1 MNLRSFK
8 AINFILILAMILTAG
23 TTFAEGHPGTI
34 KLYDSEMVEEG
45 NRTMF
50 EHKEDVNVK
59 MEKFPQGDY
68 LVTVKAPG
76 GDGTI
81 LGEGEISV
89 PEEGDLIFNLYEET
103 EFMATD
109 NKAGVYTVVVGENKV
124 KNFKLV
130 NYEADPDDP
139 DDPDDPI
146 DFNDQEENADKLIRD
161 EGFIPIANGNE
172 LDKLRNE
179 YPDGE
184 LFGEGTFW
192 EGEYITTGL
201 TDSYVQ
207 VADIDLS
214 DFEDWE
220 SIGGLGEVYFEAFEG
235 TFDGNGYAISN
246 LKDIGDTEYIGLFG
260 YVSGATI
267 NNIIIQD
274 PIIMGDYFGGA
285 LAGYIENSYIA
296 NISVEKINNQDS
308 IISGNSVLGGLVGSS
323 MNSTFEDLFNEVDVE
338 GEGNVGGILGEYYDF
353 DSGRDDFLVN
363 AENRGNVT
371 GSSSLG
377 GIVGTSTG
385 IMENLVNQGQVRLL
399 DRFYAS
405 KYLLSYGGIA
415 GLNNGSI
422 TDARN
427 YGDVWAFEPDSDDI
441 NNMLTGIG
449 GIAGSNS
456 GNGIIIDSQNHG
468 SILGEKSVGGIAG
481 ANGGEIYDSIN
492 FGHSVQGLS
501 NVGGIAGQN
510 YNGIIERTL
519 NFANI
524 EGESFTG
531 GVTGVSE
538 IRPGPIKTSIS
549 ESVNIGAVSGG
560 RYTGGISGYLHYDRA
575 LDSYNV
581 GPVSGEYW
589 TGGGFGLIIGSEV
602 SRTYSSAE
610 VMGSVQ
616 TGGLLGTN
624 NTSQVTDSFFNEALA
639 PLAGSTGITPLS
651 NDEMAKLESFT
662 GFDFGGT
669 WSIIPD
675 ESYPFLQWQEGIFI
689 PEKLI
694 LE

>member
-1 MNLRSFK
+1 MNRRRFK
-8 AINFILILAMILTAG
+8 LINFILILAMIFTTG

-34 KLYDSEMVEEG
+34 KLVDSEMVEER
-45 NRTMF
+45 NSTMF

-59 MEKFPQGDY
+59 VEKFPQGDY
-68 LVTVKAPG
+68 PVTVKAPG
-76 GDGTI
+76 GKGTI

-124 KNFKLV
+124 KNFKLMA
-130 NYEADPDDP
+130 YEGDPEEPDDP
-139 DDPDDPI
+139 DEPI

-161 EGFIPIANGNE
+161 DGFIPIANGNE
-172 LDKLRNE
+172 LDKLRNQ

-220 SIGGLGEVYFEAFEG
+220 SIGGVGEFYLEAFEG

-246 LKDIGDTEYIGLFG
+246 LRDIGDTEYIGLFG
-260 YVSGATI
+260 YTTGATLK
-267 NNIIIQD
+267 NIIIQD
-274 PIIMGDYFGGA
+274 PIIMGNYFGGA
-285 LAGYIENSYIA
+285 LAGYVENSSIA
-296 NISVEKINNQDS
+296 NISVEKINNEDS
-308 IISGNSVLGGLVGSS
+308 IISGIGVMGGLVGSS
-323 MNSTFEDLFNEVDVE
+323 TNSALEDLFNEVDVL
-338 GEGNVGGILGEYYDF
+338 GETSLGGILGQYYDF
-353 DSGRDDFLVN
+353 DASGGNYLIN
-363 AENRGNVT
+363 AENAGEVVGT
-371 GSSSLG
+371 SIIG
-377 GIVGTSTG
+377 GIVGSSRG
-385 IMENLVNQGQVRLL
+385 ELENLENNGDVRLL
-399 DRFYAS
+399 DKTYTS
-405 KYLLSYGGIA
+405 KFLYGYGGIA
-415 GLNNGSI
+415 GTNSGTIQNAINNGDVLI
-422 TDARN
+422 PVPNNTD
-427 YGDVWAFEPDSDDI
+427 ST
-441 NNMLTGIG
+441 NMLTGIG
-449 GIAGSNS
+449 GIAGQNT
-456 GNGIIIDSQNHG
+456 GEGIIIDSQNHG
-468 SILGEKSVGGIAG
+468 SILGERSVGGIVG
-481 ANGGEIYDSIN
+481 GNNGVITDSIN
-492 FGHSVQGLS
+492 FGQSVQGLT

-519 NFANI
+519 NFANVQ
-524 EGESFTG
+524 GENFTG

-538 IRPGPIKTSIS
+538 IRSAPFQTSIS

-581 GPVSGEYW
+581 GPVSGENW

-610 VMGSVQ
+610 VMGSSQ
-616 TGGLLGTN
+616 TGGLLGLN
-624 NTSQVTDSFFNEALA
+624 NTSQVTDSFFNSALA
-639 PLAGSTGITPLS
+639 PLLGFTGITPLT
-651 NDEMAKLESFT
+651 NDDMAKLESFT

-675 ESYPFLQWQEGIFI
+675 ESYPFLQWQEGLFI
-689 PEKLI
+689 PDKLM